1 MMENTDI
8 IVNKVAGSGLVS
20 FDLADY
26 YHSGERVLYD
36 IKDNLFHGLMLREKD
51 FRAFLK
57 EHDWEQ
63 YKDKNVAVYCS
74 ADAIVP
80 TWAYMLLAI
89 KIEPYAHLVVFGDM
103 NALEDALFREAIA
116 KIDLEKYKDQRIVVK
131 GCGDTPVPVS
141 AYVEITRKLR
151 PIVKSLMYGEPCST
165 VPLYKN
171 KD

>member
-131 GCGDTPVPVS
+131 GCGDIPVPVS

-151 PIVKSLMYGEPCST
+151 PIVKSLMYGT
-165 VPLYKN
+165 PL
-171 KD
+171 